1 MSVQAAFDCQ
11 QSTPQWHCGTEQADC
26 AIPSP
31 AGKERDI
38 KRRRLMLTSS
48 EVSYKEISIFEMLR
62 FPIDLFNKSLKIQI

>member
-11 QSTPQWHCGTEQADC
+11 QSTLQWHCGTEQADC

-38 KRRRLMLTSS
+38 
-48 EVSYKEISIFEMLR
+48 EGG
-62 FPIDLFNKSLKIQI
+62 D